1 MIYILVGL
9 LVGVMFGYFVP
20 VDIPQIYGPLISVAF
35 LAAVDSLLGAICADI
50 KDQYKTKIFL
60 GGFFINSIVASALCY
75 AGMKIGIDLYLVGVF
90 VFGFRI
96 FKNLGEIRRYYIDKV
111 DN

>member
-1 MIYILVGL
+1 MIYILIGLFVGII
-9 LVGVMFGYFVP
+9 VGYFVP
-20 VDIPQIYGPLISVAF
+20 VDIPIIYGPLLSVAF
-35 LAAVDSLLGAICADI
+35 LAAIDSVLGASCAAIHDL
-50 KDQYKTKIFL
+50 YKTKIFVS
-60 GGFFINSIVASALCY
+60 GFFINSIVASALCY
-75 AGMKIGIDLYLVGVF
+75 AGMKIGIDLYLVGVL